1 MSFFFN
7 IRYPPY
13 EHCSLLRVP
22 GFLSANTYL
31 LGGHEN
37 RRVGPPPPPGPT
49 LADYYLPDT
58 DRHRSGLFCM
68 SKDHLRSLT
77 GTDLDFTP
85 LQVSQNS
92 EDRLTDSE
100 SDDDEKYDDEKP
112 SIAKVRKMLRSY
124 AKGEE
129 KVAEVAPTNPKD
141 KAAAKGGGAKSARKE
156 DAAAAQSPPPSK
168 AESDA
173 ETFGLGGDPNKVDT
187 QVELL
192 RDRKI
197 LDLASEL
204 IKRNQKNA
212 SDISE
217 R

>member
-1 MSFFFN
+1 
-7 IRYPPY
+7 
-13 EHCSLLRVP
+13 
-22 GFLSANTYL
+22 
-31 LGGHEN
+31 
-37 RRVGPPPPPGPT
+37 
-49 LADYYLPDT
+49 
-58 DRHRSGLFCM
+58 M

-85 LQVSQNS
+85 LQVSQS
-92 EDRLTDSE
+92 SDDRLTDSE
-100 SDDDEKYDDEKP
+100 SDDDEKYDEEKP

-124 AKGEE
+124 AKEEE
-129 KVAEVAPTNPKD
+129 KTVEVAPVNPKD
-141 KAAAKGGGAKSARKE
+141 KGAKGGGGAKSARKE
-156 DAAAAQSPPPSK
+156 EIAAAQSPPPSK

-173 ETFGLGGDPNKVDT
+173 EAFGLGGDPNKVDT